1 MSETASRIDAASQA
15 QRHAADPSGS
25 RFASANAGSGKTHVL
40 VSRVSRLL
48 IAGVAPDKIL
58 CLTYTKAAASEM
70 QTRLFETLGEWSVM
84 PEAALDQALEKL
96 FGHKNHGVKL
106 SSARAL
112 FAKALETPGGL
123 KVQTIHAF
131 CEFVLSRFP
140 VEIGLLPGFETLQD
154 EERLLLLKQAEE
166 EVLSQAKLNPNG
178 EIAKAVRFFAATSA
192 DMTLE
197 KHFAWMGK
205 NIYGIARWKDK
216 GGITPLAEHLNIQL
230 GTTPDDIKRQV
241 WALSLIHI

>member
-1 MSETASRIDAASQA
+1 MENKLNSIIEAASKA

-40 VSRVSRLL
+40 VNRVSRLL
-48 IAGVAPDKIL
+48 IAGVAPDQIL

-84 PEAALDQALEKL
+84 PESDLDKALGRL
-96 FGHKNHGVKL
+96 FGGTDHGVKL

-154 EERLLLLKQAEE
+154 
-166 EVLSQAKLNPNG
+166 
-178 EIAKAVRFFAATSA
+178 
-192 DMTLE
+192 
-197 KHFAWMGK
+197 
-205 NIYGIARWKDK
+205 Y
-216 GGITPLAEHLNIQL
+216 
-230 GTTPDDIKRQV
+230 
-241 WALSLIHI
+241 